1 MRSYSSGVPVLIR
14 SWNLFHGNTCPPS
27 QTTYL
32 EEMARL
38 ASADGPDV
46 LLLQEIPAWALE
58 RLGEWT
64 GMNSIGDVAQRPVLG
79 PFPITAGLGRTLT
92 SLRPGL
98 LRSAFSGQGNAIL
111 LGAGLVPLSHEA
123 VVLNPPA
130 FRKEEGHRL
139 GLDLVLRLAWAK
151 ERRVCQIV
159 RLDGGML
166 VANLHA
172 SSCGGDRRIAA
183 AEVGRAEAAVLA
195 QAADGDTVVIGGD
208 FNVVGDEAGLEGFSA
223 PGPWIDHI
231 LVRGAHASP
240 QRTWPDEQ
248 RSRGGMLLS
257 DHAPIEV
264 EI

>member
-1 MRSYSSGVPVLIR
+1 VLIR
-14 SWNLFHGNTCPPS
+14 SWNLFHGNTSPPT

-38 ASADGPDV
+38 ASADRPDV
-46 LLLQEIPAWALE
+46 LLLQEIPVWALL
-58 RLGEWT
+58 RLAEWT
-64 GMNSIGDVAQRPVLG
+64 GMTAIGDVAQRPVFG
-79 PFPITAGLGRTLT
+79 PFPITAGMGRTLT
-92 SLRPGL
+92 SLRSGL

-111 LGAGLVPLSHEA
+111 LGAGLAPQSHEA

-130 FRKEEGHRL
+130 FRKEEGRRL
-139 GLDLVLRLAWAK
+139 GLDLLLRLAWAK

-159 RLDGGML
+159 RLDGGL
-166 VANLHA
+166 LIANLHA
-172 SSCGGDRRIAA
+172 SSFAGDRRVAA

-195 QAADGDTVVIGGD
+195 RAADGDTVVIGGD
-208 FNVVGDEAGLEGFSA
+208 FNVEGDAAALEGFSA

-231 LVRGAHASP
+231 LVRGAQASP
-240 QRTWPDEQ
+240 PRTWPDEQ

-257 DHAPIEV
+257 DHPPIEV

>member
-1 MRSYSSGVPVLIR
+1 VLIR
-14 SWNLFHGNTCPPS
+14 SWNLFHGNACPPTT

-38 ASADGPDV
+38 ASADGPDI
-46 LLLQEIPAWALE
+46 LMLQEIPVWALA

-64 GMNSIGDVAQRPVLG
+64 GMTAIGDVAQRPVFG
-79 PFPITAGLGRTLT
+79 PFPITAGMGEALT

-98 LRSAFSGQGNAIL
+98 LRSAFSGQGNAVL
-111 LGAGLVPLSHEA
+111 LGAGLAPLSHET
-123 VVLNPPA
+123 VVLNPPG
-130 FRKEEGHRL
+130 FRREQGRRL
-139 GLDLVLRLAWAK
+139 GLDRVLQLAWAK

-159 RLDGGML
+159 RLGGGLL

-172 SSCGGDRRIAA
+172 SSCGGERRVAA

-195 QAADGDTVVIGGD
+195 RAADGDTVVIGGD
-208 FNVVGDEAGLEGFSA
+208 FNVVGDDAALEGFSA
-223 PGPWIDHI
+223 PGPGIDHI
-231 LVRGAHASP
+231 LVRGARASP
-240 QRTWPDEQ
+240 QRTWSDEQ

>member
-1 MRSYSSGVPVLIR
+1 VLIR
-14 SWNLFHGNTCPPS
+14 SWNLFHGNTCPPT
-27 QTTYL
+27 QTTYRG
-32 EEMARL
+32 EMARL
-38 ASADGPDV
+38 ASADRPDV
-46 LLLQEIPAWALE
+46 LLLQEIPVWALE

-64 GMNSIGDVAQRPVLG
+64 GMNAIGDVAQRPVLG
-79 PFPITAGLGRTLT
+79 PFPITAGMGRTLT

-111 LGAGLVPLSHEA
+111 LGAGLAPLSHEA
-123 VVLNPPA
+123 VVLNPPT
-130 FRKEEGHRL
+130 FRKEEGRRL
-139 GLDLVLRLAWAK
+139 DLDLVLRLAWAK
-151 ERRVCQIV
+151 ERRICQIV
-159 RLDGGML
+159 RLDGGLL

-172 SSCGGDRRIAA
+172 SSFAGDRRIAA

-195 QAADGDTVVIGGD
+195 RAADGDTVVIGGD
-208 FNVVGDEAGLEGFSA
+208 FNVEGDAAALPGFSS

-231 LVRGAHASP
+231 LVRGAQASP
-240 QRTWPDEQ
+240 PRTWPDEQ